1 MNKGAELIPMERIQ
15 NFIFLIR
22 GEKVMLGQ
30 PSGGTLRSDTVK
42 VLIQAVKR
50 NPERFPDDFVFQL
63 EPQEFA
69 NLKSQF
75 GLQVGAVDGV
85 AIPYAFTEQGV
96 AMLSSVLRSKRAVQ
110 VNVAIMRAF
119 VSLRRLLAT
128 NEALARK
135 FAELER
141 RLEGHDQAI
150 KSLFDAIRELM
161 SPPVKPRREI
171 GFHAIGKEAA
181 DDCQNHVQTQTH
193 RKIGIQRELNVK
205 CFSAKQPRTPP

>member
-30 PSGGTLRSDTVK
+30 QLAELYGVSVK

-50 NPERFPDDFVFQL
+50 NPERFPNDFVFQL

-75 GLQVGAVDGV
+75 VTSSWGGLRR

-96 AMLSSVLRSKRAVQ
+96 AMLSSVLRSKRAAQ

-181 DDCQNHVQTQTH
+181 DAAGTMSK
-193 RKIGIQRELNVK
+193 RKRIEKR
-205 CFSAKQPRTPP
+205 QPARDEHEMKPEP